1 MTLEYSQM
9 PMNHGDGSAAVIVL
23 FWGMNIHL
31 YTRFCEHHFILMP
44 LHKFSTATLFPSHVL
59 SHHVLFHSLAALDFH
74 CSSSAALIGKWE
86 ILGKQED
93 TCNEAAKCHLQ
104 YIIECSKPFNRTLKC
119 KEGKLTSL

>member
-44 LHKFSTATLFPSHVL
+44 LHRILHAN
-59 SHHVLFHSLAALDFH
+59 LDKHTMFMP
-74 CSSSAALIGKWE
+74 IF
-86 ILGKQED
+86 IPNVQPP
-93 TCNEAAKCHLQ
+93 
-104 YIIECSKPFNRTLKC
+104 PFFQVM
-119 KEGKLTSL
+119 S